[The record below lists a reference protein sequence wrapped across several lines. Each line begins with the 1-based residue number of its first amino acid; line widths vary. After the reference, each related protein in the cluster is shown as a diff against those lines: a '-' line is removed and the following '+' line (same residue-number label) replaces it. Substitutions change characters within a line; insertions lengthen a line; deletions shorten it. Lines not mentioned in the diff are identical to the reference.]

1 MKKEEAIKKAKQEYG
16 LEKIFEAYRVYD
28 YVQVTGTTGGDVL
41 TFRFYD
47 DGDIVER

>member
-16 LEKIFEAYRVYD
+16 LEEIFEAYRGYD
-28 YVQVTGTTGGDVL
+28 YVQVTGTIGVDAL
-41 TFRFYD
+41 TFIFYD